1 MKSSRILAAIS
12 LALGLAL
19 IPTPSA
25 RAQMSSSPPLVVKQ
39 RKPRPVWLKAE
50 VIHADSHTLMVRER
64 ANTLNIH
71 TFTYADKLQKK
82 MGRILDAGGYQEGD
96 KVKVLWMAGGSE
108 ALDIKGK
115 PSKAI

>member
-1 MKSSRILAAIS
+1 MKNSRILAALS
-12 LALGLAL
+12 LALVSAL
-19 IPTPSA
+19 IPAPPA
-25 RAQMSSSPPLVVKQ
+25 RAQMSNTPPVVVKQ
-39 RKPRPVWLKAE
+39 RKAKPVWLKAE

-64 ANTLNIH
+64 ANALNIH

-82 MGRILDAGGYQEGD
+82 MGKILDAGGYQEGD
-96 KVKVLWMAGGSE
+96 KVKVLWMTGGSE